1 MDIFCYLHIIYRN
14 VKVIISQLHELSPIV
29 PCHRYD
35 LGTLL
40 FCIGNSIQYIR
51 RITTAGDR
59 NKEISLLYY
68 ITKLDAEYLDRK
80 SVV

>member
-14 VKVIISQLHELSPIV
+14 VKVIISQLHEPSPIV

-40 FCIGNSIQYIR
+40 LCIGNRIQYIR

-59 NKEISLLYY
+59 NKEIPLLYLSL
-68 ITKLDAEYLDRK
+68 IHI
-80 SVV
+80 